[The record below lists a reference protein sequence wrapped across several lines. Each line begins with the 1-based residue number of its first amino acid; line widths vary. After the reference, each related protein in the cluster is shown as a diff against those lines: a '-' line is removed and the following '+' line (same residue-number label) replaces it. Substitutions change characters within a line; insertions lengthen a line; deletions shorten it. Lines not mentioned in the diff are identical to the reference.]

1 MSTKILYVDT
11 ETTGMSPI
19 YHGIVELAI
28 IVEIDG
34 LIAEKH
40 HFKARPFETDR
51 INADSLKLLNLTID
65 EIKSY
70 PDPNQMYWD
79 LVKVLNKY
87 VDRYDKDKTL
97 KFFPVGYNVQ
107 FDLDFLQEFFR
118 KNGDQFIGSYFN
130 WRKMDVLQLLYL
142 AHYKGQINLESYK
155 LANVCEYFG
164 IDLEAHDAM
173 SDLVAT
179 RELFNKLEPK
189 ILVAAL

>member
-1 MSTKILYVDT
+1 
-11 ETTGMSPI
+11 MSPI

-51 INADSLKLLNLTID
+51 INADSLKLLDLTID